1 MYLQR
6 SNVYDRNVAAVQGM
20 LNAALATD
28 RYRGKWSR
36 LVVDGY
42 YGIET
47 EKAVRAFQY
56 NHNPR
61 IAQTGIVGDTTYN
74 ALRGTV
80 PVMSAASPTVFL
92 RATAPST
99 VMVSARTTS
108 KKEGPVAK
116 GYNATSE
123 TVKVT
128 AKVKHALDPSEKGLA
143 FVIGTWDRILTE
155 QYEGLLRRLNK
166 FPAKKA
172 MRTRNIMRQ
181 MERCKKFLEKAK
193 RYGIVSATT
202 EFKSQLSKEEA
213 IRTIKEMSA
222 LIKESSLT
230 KSISAISKSL
240 SKVKSILRPFLN
252 VIEVVFKK
260 VPGLKYLS
268 VIEKFCKGTKLM
280 IEGDYENAFAV
291 FMDALRELLEQV
303 LIDVAVAALVAAGG
317 WIALVVAIIVIIAAF
332 LIDYFFFSDNPGDS
346 LSDKYLGVKTR
357 NIMLQEAP
365 KTHRI
370 LTNGYY

>member
-6 SNVYDRNVAAVQGM
+6 SNVYDKNVAAVQGM

-28 RYRGKWSR
+28 PYRGKWSR
-36 LVVDGY
+36 LAVDGY

-74 ALRGTV
+74 ALCGTV
-80 PVMSAASPTVFL
+80 PVMSAASPKVFL
-92 RATAPST
+92 RTAAPST
-99 VMVSARTTS
+99 VKASVRTSS

-116 GYNATSE
+116 GYNVASK
-123 TVKVT
+123 TVKGAGT
-128 AKVKHALDPSEKGLA
+128 VKNVVDPSEKGLA
-143 FVIGTWDRILTE
+143 YVIGTWERILTE

-166 FPAKKA
+166 FPAKQT
-172 MRTRNIMRQ
+172 MRTRTITRQ

-193 RYGIVSATT
+193 RYGIVSATS
-202 EFKSQLSKEEA
+202 EFKSQLSKDEA

-230 KSISAISKSL
+230 KGVSAISKSL
-240 SKVKSILRPFLN
+240 SKVKSIIRPVL
-252 VIEVVFKK
+252 EVFNKI
-260 VPGLKYLS
+260 PGLKYLS
-268 VIEKFCKGTKLM
+268 VIEKLCKGTKLM

-291 FMDALRELLEQV
+291 YMDALRELVEQI
-303 LIDVAVAALVAAGG
+303 LIDAAVVALVAAGG
-317 WIALVVAIIVIIAAF
+317 WICLVVAIVVIIAAF
-332 LIDYFFFSDNPGDS
+332 LIDYFFFSDNPGES
-346 LSDKYLGVKTR
+346 LADKYLGVKTR